1 MKPAGI
7 ALFVV
12 GVLVGGAGLVW
23 GRVGYYGSQ
32 APILFTLLA
41 IGATL
46 MFIGSRMHRDKDPNK
61 AVAWRPADPSPDG
74 AATGSVPFQA
84 SPPPPPPP
92 PPTAPMSPSASA
104 PSIPSEPLPELE
116 ESTRVV
122 TRRSTTTWVL
132 GMPGGATVPIL
143 RSALIGR
150 EPANRAEETHSLIRL
165 TDPDPSVSKTHA
177 LIEVDESGL
186 RVTDLGS
193 TNGTVV
199 IDPIGN
205 ETPCVPD
212 EPMSVVAGGSIE
224 FGTYPVYVTQGG
236 SR

>member
-12 GVLVGGAGLVW
+12 GVIVGGAGLVW

-61 AVAWRPADPSPDG
+61 AVAWRPADSSPDG

-84 SPPPPPPP
+84 SPPPPPD
-92 PPTAPMSPSASA
+92 APMIPAASA
-104 PSIPSEPLPELE
+104 PSIPSEPLPEFD

-122 TRRSTTTWVL
+122 TRRSTATWVL

-150 EPANRAEETHSLIRL
+150 EPANRAQEAHSLIRL

-205 ETPCVPD
+205 ETPCVPN
-212 EPMSVVAGGSIE
+212 EPVSVSAGGSID
-224 FGTYPVYVTQGG
+224 FGTLSVHVTHG
-236 SR
+236 STQ